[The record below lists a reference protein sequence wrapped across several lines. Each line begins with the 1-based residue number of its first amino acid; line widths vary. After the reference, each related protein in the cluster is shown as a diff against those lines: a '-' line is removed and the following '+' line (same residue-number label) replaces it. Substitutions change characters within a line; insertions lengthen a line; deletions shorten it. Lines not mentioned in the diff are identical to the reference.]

1 MGWGMRPSCLD
12 MRVWPMDI
20 DIDIELLRSMKEDN
34 VLWSTNRVDR
44 ESWSAHDSDPK
55 KKKKI
60 GKNRRNM
67 SNLCGF
73 IMIIVEISP
82 Q

>member
-1 MGWGMRPSCLD
+1 MRPSCLD

-55 KKKKI
+55 KKKKNW
-60 GKNRRNM
+60 KKQKKYEQFMRFHYDNCRN
-67 SNLCGF
+67 
-73 IMIIVEISP
+73 
-82 Q
+82 